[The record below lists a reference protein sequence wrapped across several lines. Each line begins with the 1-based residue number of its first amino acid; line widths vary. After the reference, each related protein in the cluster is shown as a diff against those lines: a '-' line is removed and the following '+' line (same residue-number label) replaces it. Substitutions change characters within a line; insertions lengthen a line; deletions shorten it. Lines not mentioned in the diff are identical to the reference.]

1 MPPLDR
7 LSLNTFCFD
16 HNCSHPFGLLQPITD
31 YGLALEPAGKCAEA
45 MGRYA
50 ADDQRPRMG
59 SAALLPELAP
69 MRATV
74 PGGDDGVSVKQIRG
88 SERLGRAPA
97 EDEAQCLSTLR
108 RSNPVVENIL
118 GVCSMYSARQ
128 ALHYASAAETSVTS
142 IPEHGYGHDA
152 SDSLVSMLE
161 DACRAASKKLL
172 RQQLEADEAGGSVSA
187 EKAGAHG
194 EKGAQPMDTDSDDFE
209 LDTAGDGKKATG
221 RPDLDADMDGLE
233 MDSPNNRSKAAG
245 RRGDVSD
252 GRSYDVRVWVAP
264 VEPGLQPATAAE
276 AALRMRQS
284 VAVLGAH
291 VGFLGTSA
299 GPGDCCWG

>member
-1 MPPLDR
+1 
-7 LSLNTFCFD
+7 
-16 HNCSHPFGLLQPITD
+16 
-31 YGLALEPAGKCAEA
+31 

-50 ADDQRPRMG
+50 ADDQHPRMG

-88 SERLGRAPA
+88 SERSGQAPA
-97 EDEAQCLSTLR
+97 EGEALYLPTLR

-128 ALHYASAAETSVTS
+128 ALHYANVAETAVTH
-142 IPEHGYGHDA
+142 IPEHGHSHDA
-152 SDSLVSMLE
+152 SDSLESMLE

-172 RQQLEADEAGGSVSA
+172 WQQLEAERRRPAASA
-187 EKAGAHG
+187 EKADDHG
-194 EKGAQPMDTDSDDFE
+194 EEDAQPMDVDSDDFAA
-209 LDTAGDGKKATG
+209 DTASDGGERATG
-221 RPDLDADMDGLE
+221 RPDLDEDMNGLE
-233 MDSPNNRSKAAG
+233 VDSPNHRNKAAG
-245 RRGDVSD
+245 RRRGVSD
-252 GRSYDVRVWVAP
+252 GRSCDVRTWVAP
-264 VEPGLQPATAAE
+264 VEPRLRPATAAE

-291 VGFLGTSA
+291 VGFLGESA
-299 GPGDCCWG
+299 GPGDCSWG